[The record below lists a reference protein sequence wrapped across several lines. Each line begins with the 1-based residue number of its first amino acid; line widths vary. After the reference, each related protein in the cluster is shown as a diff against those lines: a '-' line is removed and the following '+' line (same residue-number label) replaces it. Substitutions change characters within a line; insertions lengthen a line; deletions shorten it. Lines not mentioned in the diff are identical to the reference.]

1 MPIFLIQNVFI
12 LFNGQ
17 SLGTNLIVAEGYK
30 LTLKINMVTYFK
42 NLTVGLHVLY
52 VLNTYIKF
60 CVNWIL
66 FTIRSINLF
75 FMHHF
80 RLQKLEILTFE

>member
-17 SLGTNLIVAEGYK
+17 SLATNLIVAEGYK

-66 FTIRSINLF
+66 FTIHFINLF
-75 FMHHF
+75 FMYNLV
-80 RLQKLEILTFE
+80 LQKHEV